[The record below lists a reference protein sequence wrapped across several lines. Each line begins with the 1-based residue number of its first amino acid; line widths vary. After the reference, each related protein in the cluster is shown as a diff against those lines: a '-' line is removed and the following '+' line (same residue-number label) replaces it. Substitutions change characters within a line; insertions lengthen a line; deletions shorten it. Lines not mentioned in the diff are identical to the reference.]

1 MLPRDSGFS
10 RAAALR
16 FGIVFAVGFRENLPQ
31 GLAAIDNLLA
41 AAFRALIF
49 AHVAA
54 SEGGPLNLVHLNG
67 AIGTSRIVH
76 ASKCRLNLG
85 KQKAY

>member
-16 FGIVFAVGFRENLPQ
+16 FGIAFAVGFREDFPQ
-31 GLAAIDNLLA
+31 RLAAIDDLLA
-41 AAFRALIF
+41 ATLRALIF

-54 SEGGPLNLVHLNG
+54 SEGSALDLIHLNG
-67 AIGTSRIVH
+67 AVGTSGFVH
-76 ASKCRLNLG
+76 NR
-85 KQKAY
+85 